1 MKEREWKR
9 FHDQL
14 IYCKN
19 CNVTSSRITPYCAWC
34 GSRMKNYFRPEKCE
48 CYHVEYGKSVCWG
61 TKEREVCNCEGIKRN
76 CNFYE
81 EVRRSG
87 E

>member
-1 MKEREWKR
+1 
-9 FHDQL
+9 
-14 IYCKN
+14 
-19 CNVTSSRITPYCAWC
+19 
-34 GSRMKNYFRPEKCE
+34 MKNYFRPEKCE